1 VTLSE
6 YERRVISDI
15 ERGFALADTSRRRRR
30 RRVTYLA
37 AISVGG
43 CAVACTLVL
52 TGLDLLPAAAAA
64 SIAAVVGV
72 GLGITV
78 GRLWRSPRATEAQS
92 QPHPARRPNTAPPA

>member
-15 ERGFALADTSRRRRR
+15 ERGFALADSSRRRRR
-30 RRVTYLA
+30 RVIYLA
-37 AISVGG
+37 AISLGS

-78 GRLWRSPRATEAQS
+78 GRLWRSPRATQAQS
-92 QPHPARRPNTAPPA
+92 QPQPARRPNTAPPA